1 MPNLVERNAK
11 LVNSSS
17 RMLLTIHV
25 LSNALVVH
33 TSMVSSASR
42 NVLLIPMPITSLAIV
57 LVLNNVNL
65 MSLLIIEVVFMF
77 VLLVNSLNKQ
87 ALVLRYAKLA
97 PKSFLQMVSVV
108 QRIAL
113 LLMFMMLTL
122 SNA

>member
-1 MPNLVERNAK
+1 
-11 LVNSSS
+11 
-17 RMLLTIHV
+17 
-25 LSNALVVH
+25 
-33 TSMVSSASR
+33 
-42 NVLLIPMPITSLAIV
+42 
-57 LVLNNVNL
+57 
-65 MSLLIIEVVFMF
+65 MSHLIIEVVFMF

-97 PKSFLQMVSVV
+97 PKSFLQMASVV

>member
-1 MPNLVERNAK
+1 MPNLVKRNAK
-11 LVNSSS
+11 LVNSLS
-17 RMLLTIHV
+17 RILLIILV
-25 LSNALVVH
+25 LPNALLEL

-42 NVLLIPMPITSLAIV
+42 NVLLIPIPITSLAIV
-57 LVLNNVNL
+57 LVFKNVNL